1 VVARCIRYAGLRG
14 LCVVGLTLEPILK
27 SRLSAVLKITIL
39 LMIIAVCLLCSLHL
53 LGIIEQNELSF
64 AVVKTIGVSGLLGST
79 ALAVAAL
86 TSPRETS

>member
-1 VVARCIRYAGLRG
+1 
-14 LCVVGLTLEPILK
+14 
-27 SRLSAVLKITIL
+27 
-39 LMIIAVCLLCSLHL
+39 MIIAVCLLCSLHL